1 MHRVEPKVFMVAE
14 NVINDVELHGYLE
27 HIGAMGWTSKKGN
40 RDTSVGRN
48 GEGRGDLREIVE
60 VMGRGC
66 YKSFGTELN
75 PNITRV
81 REDNP
86 TYLKNIIDIG
96 HGSVLEHGWVSF
108 MICDTSRVVTH
119 ELVRHRAGTAISQES
134 LRFLRLEDMG
144 LWIPEAYN
152 GDQNSQDIFEETWEY
167 LELQYARLI
176 ERAEAIEG
184 KDFDS
189 LPFSKKKY
197 YTSAARRVAP
207 IGVATNI
214 GWSCNI
220 RAARHIIEMRTDEH
234 AEEEI
239 RLVFGKIATILK
251 NKYPVLFEDYEVED
265 KGFDGNP
272 EYTTSSRKV

>member
-1 MHRVEPKVFMVAE
+1 MHRVEPQVFMIAE
-14 NVINDVELHGYLE
+14 NTINDVSLWNYLD
-27 HIGAMGWTSKKGN
+27 HIGAQGWTSKKGN
-40 RDTSVGRN
+40 RDGNEGRN
-48 GEGRGDLREIVE
+48 GQGNGDLREIIE

-81 REDNP
+81 RTDNP
-86 TYLKNIIDIG
+86 SYLQNIINIG

-134 LRFLRLEDMG
+134 LRFLRLADMG
-144 LWIPEAYN
+144 LWIPEAYK
-152 GDQNSQDIFEETWEY
+152 DDPHAQDIFEETWEY

-176 ERAEAIEG
+176 ERAGIIEG
-184 KDFDS
+184 KDFDE
-189 LPFSKKKY
+189 LNFNKKKY

-239 RLVFGKIATILK
+239 RLVFGKIAAILK
-251 NKYPVLFEDYEVED
+251 NKYPALFYDYEPES
-265 KGFDGNP
+265 KGLDGNL
-272 EYTTSSRKV
+272 EYTTENRKV

>member
-1 MHRVEPKVFMVAE
+1 MHRVEPKVFLIAE
-14 NVINDVELHGYLE
+14 NTVNDVALHDYLD
-27 HIGAMGWTSKKGN
+27 HIGARGWTSKEGN
-40 RDTSVGRN
+40 RDGTVGRN
-48 GEGRGDLREIVE
+48 GQGNGDLREIIE

-75 PNITRV
+75 PNVTRV
-81 REDNP
+81 RTSNP
-86 TYLKNIIDIG
+86 EYLRNIINIG

-144 LWIPEAYN
+144 LWIPEAYKS
-152 GDQNSQDIFEETWEY
+152 DPNSQDIFEETWLY
-167 LELQYARLI
+167 LEMQYARLI
-176 ERAEAIEG
+176 ERAEEIEG
-184 KDFDS
+184 QSFDS

-220 RAARHIIEMRTDEH
+220 RSARHIIEMRTDEH

-239 RLVFGKIATILK
+239 RLVFNKIGDILK
-251 NKYPVLFEDYEVED
+251 HKYPVLFEDYELTTN
-265 KGFDGNP
+265 GFDQNQ
-272 EYTTSSRKV
+272 EWATRRRKA

>member
-1 MHRVEPKVFMVAE
+1 MHRVEPQVFLVAE
-14 NVINDVELHGYLE
+14 QRVRHADVQDYLT
-27 HIGAMGWTSKKGN
+27 HIGAEGWVS
-40 RDTSVGRN
+40 DTGVDCQ
-48 GEGRGDLREIVE
+48 ELIE

-75 PNITRV
+75 PNINRV
-81 REDNP
+81 RGSNQE
-86 TYLKNIIDIG
+86 YLQNIINIG

-144 LWIPEAYN
+144 LWIPQAYA
-152 GDQNSQDIFEETWEY
+152 GDSHSQDIFEETWEY
-167 LELQYARLI
+167 LELQYSRLI
-176 ERAEAIEG
+176 ERAEVIEG
-184 KDFDS
+184 KDFDD
-189 LPFSKKKY
+189 LPFSTKKY

-239 RLVFGKIATILK
+239 RLVFNKIGDILK
-251 NKYPVLFEDYEVED
+251 DRYPALFADYKVEV
-265 KGFDGNP
+265 KGADNNQ
-272 EYTTSSRKV
+272 EWVTTRRKV

>member
-1 MHRVEPKVFMVAE
+1 MGKDEVTLERLWRLWVGD
-14 NVINDVELHGYLE
+14 VINP
-27 HIGAMGWTSKKGN
+27 
-40 RDTSVGRN
+40 
-48 GEGRGDLREIVE
+48 
-60 VMGRGC
+60 
-66 YKSFGTELN
+66 FGTELN

-144 LWIPEAYN
+144 LWIPEAYK
-152 GDQNSQDIFEETWEY
+152 DDPNSQDIFEETWEY

-176 ERAEAIEG
+176 ERAEVIEG

-239 RLVFGKIATILK
+239 RLVFAKIATILK
-251 NKYPVLFEDYEVED
+251 HKYPVLFEDYEVED

-272 EYTTSSRKV
+272 EYSTSSRKV

>member
-14 NVINDVELHGYLE
+14 NVVNDVELHGYLA
-27 HIGAMGWTSKKGN
+27 HIGAQGWTSQKGN
-40 RDTSVGRN
+40 RDGNVGRN
-48 GEGRGDLREIVE
+48 GQGRGDLREIVE

-144 LWIPEAYN
+144 LWIPEAYK
-152 GDQNSQDIFEETWEY
+152 DDPNSQDIFEETWEY

-176 ERAEAIEG
+176 ERAEEIEQQE
-184 KDFDS
+184 FDS
-189 LPFSKKKY
+189 LPFNKKKY

-220 RAARHIIEMRTDEH
+220 RSARHIIEMRTDEH

-239 RLVFGKIATILK
+239 RLVFNKIGDILK
-251 NKYPVLFEDYEVED
+251 NKYPVLFEDYEITTN
-265 KGFDGNP
+265 GFDQNQ
-272 EYTTSSRKV
+272 EWATRRRKA

>member
-1 MHRVEPKVFMVAE
+1 MHRVEPQVFMIAE
-14 NVINDVELHGYLE
+14 NTINDTALHGYLE
-27 HIGAMGWTSKKGN
+27 HIGAQGWTSKKGN
-40 RDTSVGRN
+40 RDGNVGRN
-48 GEGRGDLREIVE
+48 GQGRGDLREIIE

-86 TYLKNIIDIG
+86 AYLKNIIDIG

-144 LWIPEAYN
+144 LWIPEAYK
-152 GDQNSQDIFEETWEY
+152 DDPSSQDIFEETWEY

-176 ERAEAIEG
+176 ERAEVIEG
-184 KDFDS
+184 EDFDS

-251 NKYPVLFEDYEVED
+251 NKYPVLFEDYEIED

>member
-1 MHRVEPKVFMVAE
+1 MHRVEPQVFMIAE
-14 NVINDVELHGYLE
+14 NTVNDTALHGYLDY
-27 HIGAMGWTSKKGN
+27 IGARGWTSKKGN
-40 RDTSVGRN
+40 RDGNEGRN
-48 GEGRGDLREIVE
+48 GQGPGDLREIIE

-75 PNITRV
+75 PNLTKV
-81 REDNP
+81 RGDNP
-86 TYLKNIIDIG
+86 SYLKNIVNIG

-134 LRFLRLEDMG
+134 LRFVRLEDMG
-144 LWIPEAYN
+144 LWIPQAYA
-152 GDQNSQDIFEETWEY
+152 GDGYSTDIFEETWEY

-184 KDFDS
+184 QDFDS

-207 IGVATNI
+207 IGLATNI

-239 RLVFGKIATILK
+239 RLVFNKIAAILK
-251 NKYPVLFEDYEVED
+251 TKYPVLFEDYDSEV
-265 KGFDGNP
+265 KGLDENL

>member
-1 MHRVEPKVFMVAE
+1 MHRVEPQVFMIAE
-14 NVINDVELHGYLE
+14 NTVNDAALHGYLD
-27 HIGAMGWTSKKGN
+27 HIGAQGWTSKKGN
-40 RDTSVGRN
+40 RDGNEGRN
-48 GEGRGDLREIVE
+48 GQGPGDLREVIE

-75 PNITRV
+75 PNITKV
-81 REDNP
+81 RGDNP
-86 TYLKNIIDIG
+86 SYLKNIINIG

-144 LWIPEAYN
+144 LWIPQAYA
-152 GDQNSQDIFEETWEY
+152 GDEHSTDIFEETWEY

-176 ERAEAIEG
+176 ERAEVIEG
-184 KDFDS
+184 IPFDD

-207 IGVATNI
+207 IGLATNI

-239 RLVFGKIATILK
+239 RLVFNKIASILK
-251 NKYPVLFEDYEVED
+251 TKYPALFDDYESEL
-265 KGFDGNP
+265 KGLDENL

>member
-1 MHRVEPKVFMVAE
+1 MHRVEPQVFMIAE
-14 NVINDVELHGYLE
+14 NTVNDTALHSYLD
-27 HIGAMGWTSKKGN
+27 HIGARGWTSKKGN
-40 RDTSVGRN
+40 RDGNEGRN
-48 GEGRGDLREIVE
+48 GQGPGDLREVIE

-75 PNITRV
+75 PNITKV
-81 REDNP
+81 RGDNP
-86 TYLKNIIDIG
+86 SYLKNIVNIG

-144 LWIPEAYN
+144 LWIPQAYA
-152 GDQNSQDIFEETWEY
+152 GDENSTDIFEETWEY

-184 KDFDS
+184 QDFDS

-207 IGVATNI
+207 IGLATNI

-239 RLVFGKIATILK
+239 RLVFNKIAGILK
-251 NKYPVLFEDYEVED
+251 TKYPALFDDYESALTGLDE
-265 KGFDGNP
+265 NL

>member
-1 MHRVEPKVFMVAE
+1 MHRVEPKVFMIAE
-14 NVINDVELHGYLE
+14 NTINDTALHGYLE
-27 HIGAMGWTSKKGN
+27 HIGAQGWTSKKGN
-40 RDTSVGRN
+40 RDGNIGRN
-48 GEGRGDLREIVE
+48 GNGRGDLREIIE

-75 PNITRV
+75 PNITKV

-144 LWIPEAYN
+144 LWIPEAYKN
-152 GDQNSQDIFEETWEY
+152 DSPSQDIFEETWEY

-220 RAARHIIEMRTDEH
+220 RAARHIIEMRTEEH

-251 NKYPVLFEDYEVED
+251 DRYPVLFEDYEVKD
-265 KGFDGNP
+265 MGFDGNP

>member
-1 MHRVEPKVFMVAE
+1 MHRVEPQVFLIAE
-14 NVINDVELHGYLE
+14 QRVRHADVNDYLE
-27 HIGAMGWTSKKGN
+27 HIGASGWKS
-40 RDTSVGRN
+40 DTGVDCQ
-48 GEGRGDLREIVE
+48 ELIE

-66 YKSFGTELN
+66 YKSFGTDLN

-81 REDNP
+81 RSSNEE
-86 TYLKNIIDIG
+86 YLQNIINIG

-144 LWIPEAYN
+144 MWVPQAYAN
-152 GDQNSQDIFEETWEY
+152 DSYADDIFAETWEY
-167 LELQYARLI
+167 LELQYTRLI
-176 ERAEAIEG
+176 ERAEVIEG
-184 KDFDS
+184 QDFDS

-197 YTSAARRVAP
+197 YTSAARRLAP

-239 RLVFGKIATILK
+239 RLVFNKIGEVLK
-251 NKYPVLFEDYEVED
+251 SRYPALFADYEVEV
-265 KGFDGNP
+265 KGADNNQ
-272 EYTTSSRKV
+272 EWVTTRRKV

>member
-1 MHRVEPKVFMVAE
+1 MHRVEPQVFMVAE
-14 NVINDVELHGYLE
+14 NTINDTELHGYLE
-27 HIGAMGWTSKKGN
+27 HIGAQGWTSKEGN
-40 RDTSVGRN
+40 RDGNVGRN
-48 GEGRGDLREIVE
+48 GSGQGDLREIIE
-60 VMGRGC
+60 VMGRSC

-86 TYLKNIIDIG
+86 SYLKNIIDIG

-144 LWIPEAYN
+144 LWIPEAYV
-152 GDQNSQDIFEETWEY
+152 DDYYSEDIFKETWEF

-176 ERAEAIEG
+176 ERAEKIEG

-239 RLVFGKIATILK
+239 RLVFSKIATILK
-251 NKYPVLFEDYEVED
+251 NKYPALFEDYEVED

-272 EYTTSSRKV
+272 AYTTSSRKV

>member
-1 MHRVEPKVFMVAE
+1 MHRVEPQVFLIAE
-14 NVINDVELHGYLE
+14 NTVNDTALHDYLK
-27 HIGAMGWTSKKGN
+27 HIGAVGWTSKKGN
-40 RDTSVGRN
+40 RDGNVGRN
-48 GEGRGDLREIVE
+48 GQGPGDLREIIE

-66 YKSFGTELN
+66 YKSFGTDLN
-75 PNITRV
+75 PNLTRV
-81 REDNP
+81 RESNEA
-86 TYLKNIIDIG
+86 YLENIINIG

-144 LWIPEAYN
+144 LWMPQAYA
-152 GDQNSQDIFEETWEY
+152 GDADSTDIFEETWEY
-167 LELQYARLI
+167 LELQYTRLI

-184 KDFDS
+184 QAFDS
-189 LPFSKKKY
+189 LPFSTKKY
-197 YTSAARRVAP
+197 YTSAARRVLP

-239 RLVFGKIATILK
+239 RLVFNKIGDILK
-251 NKYPVLFEDYEVED
+251 DKYPVLFSDYAIEVTGADNNKEWA
-265 KGFDGNP
+265 
-272 EYTTSSRKV
+272 TIRRKV

>member
-1 MHRVEPKVFMVAE
+1 MHRVEPQVFLIAE
-14 NVINDVELHGYLE
+14 NTINDTELHGYLE
-27 HIGAMGWTSKKGN
+27 HIGAQGWTSKKGN
-40 RDTSVGRN
+40 RDGTVGRN
-48 GEGRGDLREIVE
+48 GNGRGDLTEIIE

-75 PNITRV
+75 PNITKV

-119 ELVRHRAGTAISQES
+119 ELVRHRTGTAISQES

-152 GDQNSQDIFEETWEY
+152 HDPHSQDIFEETWDY

-239 RLVFGKIATILK
+239 RLVFNKIGDILK
-251 NKYPVLFEDYEVED
+251 DKYPALFDDYEVEVKGAD
-265 KGFDGNP
+265 KNN
-272 EYTTSSRKV
+272 EWVTTRRKV

>member
-1 MHRVEPKVFMVAE
+1 MHRVEPAVFLVAE
-14 NVINDVELHGYLE
+14 QRVNHLELNNYLTS
-27 HIGAMGWTSKKGN
+27 IGASEWRS
-40 RDTSVGRN
+40 DTDVACQ
-48 GEGRGDLREIVE
+48 ELIE

-66 YKSFGTELN
+66 YKSFGTDLN
-75 PNITRV
+75 PNVTKV
-81 REDNP
+81 RGSNVD
-86 TYLKNIIDIG
+86 YLQNILNVG

-108 MICDTSRVVTH
+108 MITNTSRVVTH

-144 LWIPEAYN
+144 LWIPEAYA
-152 GDQNSQDIFEETWEY
+152 DDPYSEDIFKETWEY
-167 LELQYARLI
+167 LEVQYARLI
-176 ERAEAIEG
+176 ERASIIEDR
-184 KDFDS
+184 DFDS

-239 RLVFGKIATILK
+239 RLIFNKIANILK
-251 NKYPVLFEDYEVED
+251 NKYPALFSDYDVET
-265 KGFDGNP
+265 KGADNNQ
-272 EYTTSSRKV
+272 EWSTSRRKV

>member
-14 NVINDVELHGYLE
+14 NVVNDVQLHGYLE
-27 HIGAMGWTSKKGN
+27 HIGAQGWTSKGGN
-40 RDTSVGRN
+40 RDGTVGRN
-48 GEGRGDLREIVE
+48 GQGRGDLREIVE

-144 LWIPEAYN
+144 LWIPEAYK
-152 GDQNSQDIFEETWEY
+152 DDLHSQDIFEETWEY
-167 LELQYARLI
+167 L
-176 ERAEAIEG
+176 
-184 KDFDS
+184 
-189 LPFSKKKY
+189 
-197 YTSAARRVAP
+197 
-207 IGVATNI
+207 
-214 GWSCNI
+214 
-220 RAARHIIEMRTDEH
+220 
-234 AEEEI
+234 
-239 RLVFGKIATILK
+239 
-251 NKYPVLFEDYEVED
+251 
-265 KGFDGNP
+265 
-272 EYTTSSRKV
+272 

>member
-14 NVINDVELHGYLE
+14 NVVNDVQLHGYLE
-27 HIGAMGWTSKKGN
+27 HIGAQGWTSKGGN
-40 RDTSVGRN
+40 RDGTVGRN
-48 GEGRGDLREIVE
+48 GQGRGDLREIVE

-144 LWIPEAYN
+144 LWIPEAYK
-152 GDQNSQDIFEETWEY
+152 DDLHSQDIFEETWEY

-176 ERAEAIEG
+176 ERAEIIEG

-239 RLVFGKIATILK
+239 RLVFAKIATILK
-251 NKYPVLFEDYEVED
+251 HKYPVLFEDYEVED

-272 EYTTSSRKV
+272 EYSTSSRKV

>member
-1 MHRVEPKVFMVAE
+1 MHRVEPQVFMIAE
-14 NVINDVELHGYLE
+14 NTVNDAALHSYLQ
-27 HIGAMGWTSKKGN
+27 HIGAQGWTSKKGN
-40 RDTSVGRN
+40 RDGNEGRN
-48 GEGRGDLREIVE
+48 GEGPGDLREVIE
-60 VMGRGC
+60 VMGRSC

-75 PNITRV
+75 PNITKV

-144 LWIPEAYN
+144 LWIPEAYK
-152 GDQNSQDIFEETWEY
+152 DDPESQDIFEEVWEY
-167 LELQYARLI
+167 LELQYSRLI
-176 ERAEAIEG
+176 ERAEVIEG

-207 IGVATNI
+207 IGLATNI

-239 RLVFGKIATILK
+239 RLVFNKIAIILK
-251 NKYPVLFEDYEVED
+251 NKYPSLFADYNPEV
-265 KGFDGNP
+265 KGFDGNL
-272 EYTTSSRKV
+272 EYSTSNRKV